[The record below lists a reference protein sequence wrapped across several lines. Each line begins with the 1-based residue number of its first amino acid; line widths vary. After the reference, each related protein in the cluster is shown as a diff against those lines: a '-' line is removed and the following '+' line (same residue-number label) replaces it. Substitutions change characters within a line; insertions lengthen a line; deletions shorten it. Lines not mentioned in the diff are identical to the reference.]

1 MISITRKYSNMSLRN
16 KVLCIIIPL
25 VMVALALFGI
35 SFVSLASSRAGDNGK
50 LNIIIVTTSPPTHDP
65 TLTKIYKT
73 SRPTTITE
81 SPIIIVT
88 SPPTHDPKT
97 SKPTTI
103 IVPQDDNEEK
113 PCLFF
118 ESRSQINIKY
128 DEH

>member
-1 MISITRKYSNMSLRN
+1 MISITHSNMSLRS
-16 KVLCIIIPL
+16 KVLCIIVPL

-50 LNIIIVTTSPPTHDP
+50 LNIIIVTTSPPTYDP
-65 TLTKIYKT
+65 TLKKFFKT

-81 SPIIIVT
+81 SPVIIVT

-97 SKPTTI
+97 SKPTTVI
-103 IVPQDDNEEK
+103 EPQDVNEEK

-118 ESRSQINIKY
+118 ELKSQKNIKY
-128 DEH
+128 EEH

>member
-1 MISITRKYSNMSLRN
+1 MISITRYSNMSLRS
-16 KVLCIIIPL
+16 KVLCIIVPL

-50 LNIIIVTTSPPTHDP
+50 LNIIIVTTSPPTYDP
-65 TLTKIYKT
+65 TLKKISKT

-81 SPIIIVT
+81 SPVIIVT

-97 SKPTTI
+97 SKPTTVI
-103 IVPQDDNEEK
+103 EPQDVNEEK

-118 ESRSQINIKY
+118 ELKSKKNIKY